1 MKIYIKSSIDSRTY
15 NDESSS
21 IDITSAQKLGVW
33 EIKTKIWNAA
43 SAKMEDMGFP
53 VDEIPDYLFVEVKQ
67 SDDHIRVE
75 VRAELT
81 YRGLTKLTNELDP
94 IIQSFDK
101 DAYFE
106 PVQPGIA
113 EAYIWNISK
122 INASIE
128 DEEDLPQAEQEY
140 DSAKTSINSNKLPA
154 IYNMITLPEGSVGID
169 YGGGKFDNAV
179 EALAEQGVI
188 LHVYDPYNRSQQ
200 HNRAALKA
208 LRANGGA
215 DFAINSNVLN
225 VIKEPEARLNVLENI
240 KTITKP
246 GAPIYITVY
255 EGSGKGNEGVTK
267 SGYQLNRKTA
277 DYLEEIQQVFPDAKR
292 RGKLIVATNSKSVNS
307 STKSTEVLNYR
318 YSPDLL
324 NDLVN
329 YYRSFDTMPSEE
341 IWDEIVAKYNNEDLA
356 NDVLESL
363 DDYEEDLDYER

>member
-1 MKIYIKSSIDSRTY
+1 MKRYVKSSKH
-15 NDESSS
+15 NDEQINAPMS
-21 IDITSAQKLGVW
+21 ITSAQKTGVN

-43 SAKMEDMGFP
+43 SDKMKDMGFP

-140 DSAKTSINSNKLPA
+140 DSAKTSINSKKLPA

-179 EALAEQGVI
+179 EALAEQGVT

-329 YYRSFDTMPSEE
+329 YYRSFDIMPSEE